1 MEKLPDI
8 DNDFLDTALTAQA
21 TGQTAELGHTKL
33 KNVWASGDIAN
44 GERWLMEWRG
54 NIYKSCVWY
63 QVNIQNMYL
72 KNTN

>member
-21 TGQTAELGHTKL
+21 TGQTAELGLTKL

-44 GERWLMEWRG
+44 GER
-54 NIYKSCVWY
+54 
-63 QVNIQNMYL
+63 
-72 KNTN
+72 